1 MAQNNKNAI
10 DRINRRRDINRRD
23 EVASNTSPKFFRKNK
38 DIQQKVVADTNEEY
52 GKWKKCSRCGQI
64 KLANN
69 RFFSKNST
77 SKDGFYSICKCCRNK
92 KKG

>member
-38 DIQQKVVADTNEEY
+38 DIQQKVIADTNEEY
-52 GKWKKCSRCGQI
+52 K
-64 KLANN
+64 NN
-69 RFFSKNST
+69 VNEELQNEEVKN
-77 SKDGFYSICKCCRNK
+77 GR
-92 KKG
+92 G